1 MRAREPHRAAA
12 AAAAAAAVVVV
23 LVVEAGTPPAQAAAP
38 THPAYTSNPP
48 RRVYEDA
55 AKLRP
60 RLGFAERLRALAE
73 LGPVAGPVA
82 ILVHAVQYLLLVLV
96 RARRPAH
103 AIEPAPEFPVH
114 AFSAKRAKLEQR
126 PLSAA
131 FRATLGGK
139 GSEPRLVVGGIW

>member
-1 MRAREPHRAAA
+1 MHPP
-12 AAAAAAAVVVV
+12 
-23 LVVEAGTPPAQAAAP
+23 GTQAAAP
-38 THPAYTSNPP
+38 HPR

-60 RLGFAERLRALAE
+60 RLGFAERLRALAD

-82 ILVHAVQYLLLVLV
+82 ILVDAVQYLLLMLM

-114 AFSAKRAKLEQR
+114 AFSAKRAKLEPL

>member
-12 AAAAAAAVVVV
+12 AAAAAVVV
-23 LVVEAGTPPAQAAAP
+23 VVEAGTPPAQAATP
-38 THPAYTSNPP
+38 THPPYTSNPP

-82 ILVHAVQYLLLVLV
+82 ILVHAVQYLLLLLV

-114 AFSAKRAKLEQR
+114 AFSAKRAKLEQL

>member
-1 MRAREPHRAAA
+1 MY
-12 AAAAAAAVVVV
+12 
-23 LVVEAGTPPAQAAAP
+23 L
-38 THPAYTSNPP
+38 P

-60 RLGFAERLRALAE
+60 RLCFADRLRALAD

-82 ILVHAVQYLLLVLV
+82 ILVHAVQYLLLALV

-114 AFSAKRAKLEQR
+114 AFSAKRAKLEQL
-126 PLSAA
+126 PLGAA

-139 GSEPRLVVGGIW
+139 GNEPRLVVGGIW

>member
-38 THPAYTSNPP
+38 THSAYTSNPP

-82 ILVHAVQYLLLVLV
+82 ILVHAVQYLLLLLV

-114 AFSAKRAKLEQR
+114 AFSAKRAKLEQL